1 MEFINKD
8 RLILRVHVGDVEDD
22 EEVKSISVL
31 SDYSPIIELKD
42 GSKVAFS
49 WQYLCKKAVK
59 FKKKQKEGL

>member
-22 EEVKSISVL
+22 EEVKSVSVL
-31 SDYSPIIELKD
+31 NDCSPIIEFKD

-49 WQYLCKKAVK
+49 WQYLCEKAVK